1 MVRSISRIEMGVS
14 YSIWSSD
21 FIPFPFPSLPQPK
34 RDPHHTKSVSVS
46 RPPSPF
52 ICVIKLGARGGGFG
66 GQGIRS
72 ADTFRCSNNN
82 TISHPFF
89 SWKARSSYPSL
100 CEKSAQ
106 YVQKLNSIS
115 RIPATW
121 RYSKER
127 GKESRPA
134 RPPRRMP
141 GRGLP
146 SKLLKSG
153 TRTKRNEIMFPH
165 FEGFFSR
172 LWMWLILK
180 QLFNGATP
188 LRNHSCSP

>member
-127 GKESRPA
+127 GKDSRPA
-134 RPPRRMP
+134 RPPAPADAGKGFAEQVVKERNSHKKEWDYV
-141 GRGLP
+141 P
-146 SKLLKSG
+146 SFWRIFLSIVNV
-153 TRTKRNEIMFPH
+153 TYIE
-165 FEGFFSR
+165 
-172 LWMWLILK
+172 
-180 QLFNGATP
+180 ATVQWCHP
-188 LRNHSCSP
+188 IA